1 MKIGLFGGSF
11 NPPHRAHRALAQLAV
26 EQLALDDLIVMP
38 AGQPWQKA
46 GTALA
51 PAEHRLAMARLLL
64 QGLPGVRVSAWETE
78 QAEAST
84 SIATLAHLQAVHPE
98 AEWFLVIGQ
107 DQYEK
112 FSSWKHWPELLQR
125 CTLAVAGRAG
135 QPPRPDPALPPH
147 RSVLL
152 ALPADRIS
160 ATALRADCARGA
172 DISPMVGPEVAGYI
186 AHHHLYGA

>member
-1 MKIGLFGGSF
+1 VKIGLFGGSF

-26 EQLALDDLIVMP
+26 EQLALDELIVMP

-112 FSSWKHWPELLQR
+112 FSSWKRWPELLQR

-135 QPPRPDPALPPH
+135 QPPRPDPALPSH

>member
-1 MKIGLFGGSF
+1 MKFGLFGGSF
-11 NPPHRAHRALAQLAV
+11 NPPHRAHRALAQLAI
-26 EQLALDDLIVMP
+26 EQLALDELIVMP

-46 GTALA
+46 GSALA
-51 PAEHRLAMARLLL
+51 PAEHRLTMTRLLL
-64 QGLPGVRVSAWETE
+64 QDLPRVQVSAWE
-78 QAEAST
+78 AERAEPST
-84 SIATLAHLQAVHPE
+84 SIATLEHLQAQHPG

-112 FSSWKHWPELLQR
+112 FSSWKRWPELLQR

-135 QPPRPDPALPPH
+135 QLPHPDPALPAH
-147 RSVLL
+147 RSVQL

-172 DISPMVGPEVAGYI
+172 DISPMVGPDVAGYI

>member
-1 MKIGLFGGSF
+1 MRFGLFGGSF
-11 NPPHRAHRALAQLAV
+11 NPPHRAHRALAQLAI
-26 EQLALDDLIVMP
+26 EQLALDELIVMP

-46 GTALA
+46 GTELA
-51 PAEHRLAMARLLL
+51 PAGDRLAMTRLLL
-64 QGLPGVRVSAWETE
+64 QDLPRVQVSGWE
-78 QAEAST
+78 AERAEPST
-84 SIATLAHLQAVHPE
+84 TFATLEHLQAQRPG

-112 FSSWKHWPELLQR
+112 FGSWKRWPELLQR

-135 QPPRPDPALPPH
+135 QAPQPDPALPPH